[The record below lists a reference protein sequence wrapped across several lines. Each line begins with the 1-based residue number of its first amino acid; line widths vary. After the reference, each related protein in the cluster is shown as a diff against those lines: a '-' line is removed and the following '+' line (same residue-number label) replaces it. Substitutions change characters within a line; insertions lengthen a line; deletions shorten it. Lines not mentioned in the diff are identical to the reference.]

1 MYQLLRAVA
10 HRFLRNVHDASRL
23 SFTTARQYFAPCVKY
38 EVPTRQPARKRNY
51 GLTEKRRAGGGRWQ
65 IWGCEKG
72 DEERK
77 YKKKVGNLMMA

>member
-1 MYQLLRAVA
+1 MIIHIIQ
-10 HRFLRNVHDASRL
+10 
-23 SFTTARQYFAPCVKY
+23 
-38 EVPTRQPARKRNY
+38 RKWRV
-51 GLTEKRRAGGGRWQ
+51 RRAGGGRWQ